1 MGVFFNQNIFLFC
14 MKTYV
19 VDVYRNCQA
28 EVNLMGTIIRGLIKV
43 AYSKTSMAQTSLGP
57 WKFIQNMGSLTH
69 RGLIMASGQ
78 EANGDNLRKSF

>member
-1 MGVFFNQNIFLFC
+1 MGFFLTKIFSYFC

-28 EVNLMGTIIRGLIKV
+28 EANLISTIIRGLIKV

-57 WKFIQNMGSLTH
+57 WKFIQNMGSLNH
-69 RGLIMASGQ
+69 
-78 EANGDNLRKSF
+78 